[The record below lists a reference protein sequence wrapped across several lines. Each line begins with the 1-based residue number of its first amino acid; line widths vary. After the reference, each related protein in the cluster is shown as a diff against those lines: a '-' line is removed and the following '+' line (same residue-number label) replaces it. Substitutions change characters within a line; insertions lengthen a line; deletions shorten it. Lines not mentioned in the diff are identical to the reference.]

1 VKFEYQAKTKTGDT
15 QAGKIEASSK
25 EAALVLL
32 QKYGLYVI
40 SIKAGKSGPVYLRE
54 IKLFQGVS
62 KKDKMM
68 FARQLSIMFKSKVA
82 LVEALRVLT
91 TQTSNAFFREKIAK
105 MADDVESGTSLSK
118 ALSRFP
124 DVFSPF
130 FINMVKSGETVG
142 KLTGSLDYL
151 SDHLEREYQF
161 SSRVL
166 GALLYPIM
174 VIIVMLGVVLIMI
187 FFVFPQITKIVD
199 ELGVEPP
206 LLTKIIFG
214 FVNFIKKWFIVIIIG
229 FTTLILF
236 ILQYLKTKEGKNL
249 FGRFSL
255 KVPIVGSL
263 LKMIYLARLA
273 ENLSTL
279 MSGGLQ
285 IASSLEISGEVVGN
299 EAYKKVIFETRDAVR
314 TGDTISSVLRKHPV
328 LFPPLFTQMTLV
340 GEKTGTLDQTLMH
353 LVSFFQKEVDRNL
366 ESALSLIVPITMIF
380 LGVVVGG
387 LIGSVFLTLYKVV
400 GSM

>member
-1 VKFEYQAKTKTGDT
+1 MKFEYQAKTKTGDT